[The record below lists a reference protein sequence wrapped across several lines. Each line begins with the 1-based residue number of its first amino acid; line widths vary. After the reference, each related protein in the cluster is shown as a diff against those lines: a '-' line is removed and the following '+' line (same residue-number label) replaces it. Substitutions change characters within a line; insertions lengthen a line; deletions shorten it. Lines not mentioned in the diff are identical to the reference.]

1 MDEITLL
8 RALAPRAESPD
19 AAARAAALRALEGRF
34 ARRPASRRTP
44 VPVRRRGVLA
54 FAGAAAA
61 VTAIVAA
68 VLLVNSGPRAE
79 PAAAEVLRQAA
90 TVAAAADAPAMAAP
104 GPGQFLYLKT
114 KLVELQGWLPDGP
127 GTGPKS
133 DPRYFTAHIPG
144 SYPDAPVA
152 LVPTSREFWIRR
164 DGRAHL
170 REVLG
175 HVDFLSA
182 ADQRRWE
189 AAGSPPPFAF
199 DPKEH
204 PVHRDGAGRPLKEGD
219 SSQARGVFL
228 DYGVFPDLS
237 GLPTE
242 PEALRLSV
250 ENSPAGRPPL
260 AGSVPQASKNS
271 DTIEKL
277 TTILTRPTAP
287 PALRAAAFN
296 ALAEVPGTTLHPHV
310 TDVAGRQGEA
320 IAWESEPHSGFQHQF
335 IFDPRTSEV
344 LADAQVLATARAA
357 SEYGV
362 PAGTVFRETAYLRAG
377 IVDAL
382 AERAKAGD

>member
-1 MDEITLL
+1 MDEIALL
-8 RALAPRAESPD
+8 RALAPAAERPD
-19 AAARAAALRALEGRF
+19 AAARAAALQALKGRF
-34 ARRPASRRTP
+34 GRVSPAPSARSLRL
-44 VPVRRRGVLA
+44 RRRGVLA
-54 FAGAAAA
+54 LAGAAAA
-61 VTAIVAA
+61 VAAIVAA
-68 VLLVNSGPRAE
+68 VLLVSSGPRAE
-79 PAAAEVLRQAA
+79 PAAAEVLRQTAA
-90 TVAAAADAPAMAAP
+90 IAAADAPAMAPP

-133 DPRYFTAHIPG
+133 NPRYFTAHVP
-144 SYPDAPVA
+144 SNYPDAPVA
-152 LVPTSREFWIRR
+152 LVPTSREFWIGR
-164 DGRAHL
+164 DGSART
-170 REVLG
+170 REILG
-175 HVDFLSA
+175 RVSFLSA
-182 ADQRRWE
+182 ADQRLWE
-189 AAGSPPPFAF
+189 GAGSPPPFAF
-199 DPKEH
+199 DPSEH
-204 PVHRDGAGRPLKEGD
+204 HVRRDGSGRLVKEGK

-250 ENSPAGRPPL
+250 ENSRGGRPPV
-260 AGSVPQASKNS
+260 AGSMPAASKNS

-287 PALRAAAFN
+287 PALRAAAFG
-296 ALAEVPGTTLHPHV
+296 ALAEIPGTTLHPHV

-335 IFDPRTSEV
+335 IFDPRTSAV
-344 LADAQVLATARAA
+344 LADAQVLATSRAA

-377 IVDAL
+377 IVD
-382 AERAKAGD
+382 GQGTST